1 MDIPNWVTLVAEL
14 GFGGVIT
21 YIVYRLQSK
30 TDKIRAAVTDQIKEY
45 TEGKKKHE
53 TTRKKY
59 YLGKV
64 NEDLKYIKEADNRAR
79 TIINTFEKNRQLPS
93 LFELI
98 KEKHT
103 IMAMCRRFKVYMNRL
118 EPLFRMN
125 RLGGNDGWLLNRAGW
140 PV

>member
-53 TTRKKY
+53 TTRKKI
-59 YLGKV
+59 LSWQSK
-64 NEDLKYIKEADNRAR
+64 
-79 TIINTFEKNRQLPS
+79 
-93 LFELI
+93 
-98 KEKHT
+98 
-103 IMAMCRRFKVYMNRL
+103 
-118 EPLFRMN
+118 
-125 RLGGNDGWLLNRAGW
+125 
-140 PV
+140 